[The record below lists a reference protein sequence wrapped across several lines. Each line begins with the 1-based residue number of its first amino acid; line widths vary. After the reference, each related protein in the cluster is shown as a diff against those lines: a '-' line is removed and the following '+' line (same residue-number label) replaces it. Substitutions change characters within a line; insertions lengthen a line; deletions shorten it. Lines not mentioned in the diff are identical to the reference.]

1 MNIREFQILLVLTLA
16 VLTQT
21 ACSNSTLDAPPDS
34 GAVVVEDIQSGQ
46 TQWVDPNEL
55 QQGPIQRETLT
66 AEQLQRIAAIRETF
80 VEIDDQTIEQWVDNF
95 KRDLNPD
102 SELAIWERMAKAYS
116 RYCDHRQLDLETKK
130 EVYKVVLLRSM
141 ASPNDVIAKLELTRL
156 SEQNARDVMAEF

>member
-21 ACSNSTLDAPPDS
+21 ACSNSTLDTKPDS
-34 GAVVVEDIQSGQ
+34 GAVVVEDVQSGQ
-46 TQWVDPNEL
+46 TQWVDPNKL
-55 QQGPIQRETLT
+55 QRGPIQRETLT

-102 SELAIWERMAKAYS
+102 NELAIWERMAKAYS
-116 RYCDHRQLDLETKK
+116 RYCDTHQLDLDIKK

-141 ASPNDVIAKLELTRL
+141 TSPNDVIAKLELTKL
-156 SEQNARDVMAEF
+156 SEQDARDVMAEF